1 MDVISDEER
10 RRRRAAITT
19 TPSQAPRSFATSCRR
34 SRWTAIT
41 AIAAVLTLV
50 YAAPFGAVNQATYLL
65 DPLHRATPE
74 LFARDWFVSETPSY
88 MPVFGWLAQWLFVI
102 DPEGPLAFVTAHVIV
117 SIASYVAIYSI
128 VAAVGGRVQAF
139 AITAGFITVTKG
151 ISMGGSYLFAG
162 YLQPSSLAMLGW
174 FVALAAFVR
183 ARYLTCGLAAACAGV
198 VHANFLV
205 LGVGLFTLAALA
217 RRDVSWRDHAKLL
230 APQLVVLACFGP
242 MLAESAGPSERAI
255 TILAELHAPVH
266 YAPHRLLWWLT
277 GVLCWQLAGRGAMF
291 VLADNQAARVLW
303 RFSLVAAALCCTT
316 ALLVQLEPLRFLVQL
331 FVPRVAP
338 FAQLACIILVAAAL
352 VRQALQPQPLSR
364 TQRAMLVIGIVVA
377 LLVYG
382 WQVRG
387 MIAWPALVTACALT
401 TAIVV
406 APQIAHRVA
415 IAFAALALAFAI
427 IAVPHGRGPT
437 TKPYGTVANHELYE
451 WARTKT
457 PVDALFVIPPGNGHF
472 RLLARR
478 AVVVDAKSPPLR
490 PDLLEQ
496 WYARLCAALL
506 VEPGLSAREL
516 AARYG
521 KLTPDQ
527 LREVARTFD
536 ADYIVADRN
545 LTFGAYPIFRNAKYA
560 VYRVSDDRDLQN
572 GASE

>member
-1 MDVISDEER
+1 V
-10 RRRRAAITT
+10 
-19 TPSQAPRSFATSCRR
+19 
-34 SRWTAIT
+34 AIT

-65 DPLHRATPE
+65 DPLHRAMPE

-102 DPEGPLAFVTAHVIV
+102 DPEGPLAFVAAHLIV
-117 SIASYVAIYSI
+117 SMASYVAIYWI

-139 AITAGFITVTKG
+139 AITAGFITLTKG

-162 YLQPSSLAMLGW
+162 YLQPSALATLGW
-174 FVALAAFVR
+174 LVALAAFVR
-183 ARYLTCGLAAACAGV
+183 DRYLTCGIAAACAGV

-205 LGVGLFTLAALA
+205 LGIGLFTLAALA

-230 APQLVVLACFGP
+230 APQLVVLACFVP

-266 YAPHRLLWWLT
+266 YAPHRLLWWIT
-277 GVLCWQLAGRGAMF
+277 GVLYWQLAGYGAMF
-291 VLADNQAARVLW
+291 VLADCKAARVLW

-338 FAQLACIILVAAAL
+338 FAQLACIVLVAAAL
-352 VRQALQPQPLSR
+352 VQQALHTRPLSR
-364 TQRAMLVIGIVVA
+364 RQRTALVLGVVVA
-377 LLVYG
+377 VMVYG

-387 MIAWPALVTACALT
+387 MIAWPALVAACALT
-401 TAIVV
+401 AAIVI
-406 APQIAHRVA
+406 APQVA
-415 IAFAALALAFAI
+415 RRIALAFAVLAVTFAI
-427 IAVPHGRGPT
+427 ITVPRGRGPT
-437 TKPYGTVANHELYE
+437 TQPFGTVVEHELHE

-478 AVVVDAKSPPLR
+478 AVVVDTKSPPLR

-506 VEPGLSAREL
+506 AKPGVSAREL
-516 AARYG
+516 AARYS

-527 LREVARTFD
+527 LREVARTFG

-545 LTFGAYPIFRNAKYA
+545 LAFGAYPIFRNAKYA
-560 VYRVSDDRDLQN
+560 VYRVSDDR
-572 GASE
+572 